1 MDLASLA
8 GTSSQL
14 QRSLPVARSV
24 LSPATPVQP
33 FRRERAQ
40 TGGAIRGDTRPMTT
54 PRDWDAATYDRVS
67 GPMTRWGTAV
77 LDRLTLDGDEAVLDA
92 GCGSGRVTELLAS
105 RLPRGRVVALDASPS
120 MVDEARGRLAR
131 FGDRVAYI
139 VADLGRPLP
148 LGRLAP
154 VDAILSTATFHWV
167 PDHDALFANLGAVLR
182 VGGRLVAQCGG
193 FGNIA
198 SIQAVLATI
207 GDGWL
212 GDVHFE
218 TPEATARRL
227 AAAGFVDIETWLQP
241 EPTRFERGEPFA
253 TYLRTVVLGSHVAR
267 LPEGQRDAFVAEV
280 AGRLGDPVI
289 DYVRL
294 NISARRA

>member
-1 MDLASLA
+1 
-8 GTSSQL
+8 
-14 QRSLPVARSV
+14 
-24 LSPATPVQP
+24 
-33 FRRERAQ
+33 
-40 TGGAIRGDTRPMTT
+40 MTA
-54 PRDWDAATYDRVS
+54 PRDWDGATYDRVS
-67 GPMTRWGTAV
+67 DPMARWGAAV
-77 LDRLTLDGDEAVLDA
+77 LDRLQLDGNEAVLDA

-120 MVDEARGRLAR
+120 MIDQARDRLAP
-131 FGDRVAYI
+131 FGDRIAYV

-167 PDHDALFANLGAVLR
+167 ADHDALFANLAAVVR
-182 VGGRLVAQCGG
+182 AGGRLVAQCGG
-193 FGNIA
+193 HGNIA
-198 SIQAVLATI
+198 SVQAVLAKI

-241 EPTRFERGEPFA
+241 EPTRFPRGEAFE
-253 TYLRTVVLGSHVAR
+253 TYLRTVILGSHVAR
-267 LPEGQRDAFVAEV
+267 LPPNERDAFVAEV
-280 AGRLGDPVI
+280 AERLGEPVV

-294 NISARRA
+294 NIDARRG